1 MESLSTTMDIQ
12 KDFIEYGFDP
22 EIKMGMGGKISIK
35 KQALLKEI
43 ESSFKE
49 VEPDADPIAISMII
63 DENFFNTFFLDFVI

>member
-1 MESLSTTMDIQ
+1 
-12 KDFIEYGFDP
+12 
-22 EIKMGMGGKISIK
+22 MGGKISIK